1 MKEQKELKQLKHQLD
16 LKQQDELKQ
25 QKRLEQQKKTNR
37 KYIYHL
43 SQRDAQNPYN
53 WKISLNTS
61 LFCLKYIYIYLH
73 Q

>member
-25 QKRLEQQKKTNR
+25 QKRLEQQKKGQEEKLCLRLSKTNR

-61 LFCLKYIYIYLH
+61 
-73 Q
+73 